1 MKSKKYTDLKRLFK
15 QYKDG
20 SIHQSQK
27 EIIDGWFEQHLGGE
41 MVDLLKNPEDEE
53 RIYRELSRRIIQPP
67 KPVGII
73 HQLTRATWL
82 RAACIILLAGIAGLY
97 YTRHTTITDA
107 PKQVF
112 HTFHTGNGQ
121 VQKIELEDGSV
132 VWLNAATTLR
142 VPKPFK
148 QRAIYLDKG
157 EAFFEVKH
165 DVNRPFTVTTGNLVT
180 RDIGTSFNIRAYH
193 AQTEYRV
200 EVASGQVAV
209 ERLNGSGKTDV
220 LMEAICRGQ
229 VLVYNAADKKSQV
242 SQKDIAL
249 IRGWKTDRSLYLDKL
264 TLPEIAEELSR
275 RFNIRATVKHPEFDQ
290 QKYTIDLGTR
300 DLGASL
306 RELTLLTG
314 MSYELTLLTGMSYE
328 LTPNNLIINPSA
340 SSMK

>member
-1 MKSKKYTDLKRLFK
+1 MKSKKYAGLKRLFK

-27 EIIDGWFEQHLGGE
+27 EIIDGWFEQHMDGE
-41 MVDLLKNPEDEE
+41 LVDLLKNPEDEE
-53 RIYRELSRRIIQPP
+53 RIYRELSQRIMPP
-67 KPVGII
+67 AKPMGIV
-73 HQLTRATWL
+73 HKLTRATLL

-97 YTRHTTITDA
+97 YTRQITVTDT
-107 PKQVF
+107 PKLVF

-132 VWLNAATTLR
+132 VWLNAATSLR
-142 VPKPFK
+142 VPKPFT

-165 DVNRPFTVTTGNLVT
+165 DANRPFTVTTGNLVT
-180 RDIGTSFNIRAYH
+180 RDIGTSFNIRAYR

-209 ERLNGSGKTDV
+209 ERLDGSGKTDV
-220 LMEAICRGQ
+220 LVQSISQGQ
-229 VLVYNAADKKSQV
+229 VLVYNASDKKSRV
-242 SQKDIAL
+242 SQKDIAF
-249 IRGWKTDRSLYLDKL
+249 IKGWKTDRSLYLDKL
-264 TLPEIAEELSR
+264 TLSEIAEELSR
-275 RFNIRATVKHPEFDQ
+275 RFDIRAMVKHPELDQ
-290 QKYTIDLGTR
+290 QKYTLNLGTR

-314 MSYELTLLTGMSYE
+314 MSYELT
-328 LTPNNLIINPSA
+328 PNNLIINPSV

>member
-1 MKSKKYTDLKRLFK
+1 MKSKKYTGLKRLFK

-27 EIIDGWFEQHLGGE
+27 EIIDGWFEQRLDGE

-53 RIYRELSRRIIQPP
+53 RIYRELSRRVIQLP
-67 KPVGII
+67 KPMGTV
-73 HQLTRATWL
+73 HKLTRATWL
-82 RAACIILLAGIAGLY
+82 RSACIILMAGIAGLY
-97 YTRHTTITDA
+97 YTRQITSIDTQ
-107 PKQVF
+107 KQAF
-112 HTFHTGNGQ
+112 HTFHTGKGQ

-132 VWLNAATTLR
+132 VWLNAATSLR
-142 VPKPFK
+142 VPEPFK
-148 QRAIYLDKG
+148 QRTIYLDKG

-165 DVNRPFTVTTGNLVT
+165 DANRPFNVTTGNLVT

-209 ERLNGSGKTDV
+209 EHLNGSGKTDV
-220 LMEAICRGQ
+220 LIQAIGRGQ
-229 VLVYNAADKKSQV
+229 VLVYNATDKKSMV

-249 IRGWKTDRSLYLDKL
+249 IKGWKTDRSLYLDKL

-275 RFNIRATVKHPEFDQ
+275 RFNIHAIVKHPEFDQ
-290 QKYTIDLGTR
+290 QKYTINLGTR

-306 RELTLLTG
+306 G
-314 MSYELTLLTGMSYE
+314 ELTLLTGMSYE
-328 LTPNNLIINPSA
+328 LTPNILIINPSV